1 MVVSFFVFI
10 FGTIVGSFLNVVIL
24 RYNSGESIIKNSSKC
39 FSCRERL
46 KWYEMIPVLSFIFQR
61 GRCRHC
67 KSKISWQYPIVEL
80 LTGLVFL
87 LIFLK
92 FQFTLVTSYYF
103 VVFSIL
109 IIISVYDLRHQII
122 PNLLV
127 YIFDILAFLNLLLI
141 TNYELRITNFL
152 AGLCFFAFFAL
163 IWLLSKGRAMGF
175 GDAKL
180 ALGIGWFLGL
190 NKGIFA
196 LLLSF
201 WLGAIV
207 GIFLLIFFNK
217 KYNIKSSIPFGP
229 FLAMGAA
236 VAFLWTKN
244 FF

>member
-141 TNYELRITNFL
+141 TNYELRI
-152 AGLCFFAFFAL
+152 
-163 IWLLSKGRAMGF
+163 
-175 GDAKL
+175 
-180 ALGIGWFLGL
+180 
-190 NKGIFA
+190 
-196 LLLSF
+196 F
-201 WLGAIV
+201 WLV
-207 GIFLLIFFNK
+207 YVSSRFLL
-217 KYNIKSSIPFGP
+217 
-229 FLAMGAA
+229 
-236 VAFLWTKN
+236 
-244 FF
+244 